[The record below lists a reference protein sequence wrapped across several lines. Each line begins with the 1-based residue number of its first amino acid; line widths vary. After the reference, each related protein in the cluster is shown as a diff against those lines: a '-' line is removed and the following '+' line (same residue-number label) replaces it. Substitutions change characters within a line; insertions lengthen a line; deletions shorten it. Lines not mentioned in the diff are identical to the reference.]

1 MANVNPELAQQR
13 FTLHGPIRI
22 WDLEERRL
30 SLGER
35 SLWLA
40 PDVSTSNLELGT
52 EVVAK
57 GYEEE
62 HGKRWIVDA
71 SRSPAPW
78 SRGAAGPYR
87 GVRDLAS
94 SRWTP

>member
-1 MANVNPELAQQR
+1 MANVNPELARQR

-35 SLWLA
+35 QLWLA
-40 PDVSTSNLELGT
+40 PEIPTSNLELGT

-57 GYEEE
+57 GYQDE
-62 HGKRWIVDA
+62 HAKRWIVDTLTITRA
-71 SRSPAPW
+71 VEAWRRRPLPRGPRSR
-78 SRGAAGPYR
+78 
-87 GVRDLAS
+87 V
-94 SRWTP
+94 

>member
-1 MANVNPELAQQR
+1 MANVNPELAQHR

-71 SRSPAPW
+71 LTITRAVESWRRRPLSRAP
-78 SRGAAGPYR
+78 RPR
-87 GVRDLAS
+87 V
-94 SRWTP
+94 